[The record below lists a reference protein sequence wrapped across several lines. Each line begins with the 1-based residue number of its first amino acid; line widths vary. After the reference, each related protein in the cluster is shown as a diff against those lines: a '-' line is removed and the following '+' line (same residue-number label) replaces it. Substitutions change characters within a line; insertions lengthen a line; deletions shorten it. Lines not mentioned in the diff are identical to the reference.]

1 MAIRFYLR
9 NVAAPYTPATLRGAW
24 DASGSAVTKLL
35 DSAARLGTWDTA
47 TSVAAAET
55 NTNTEWDVLLYR
67 GVTGKLKAG
76 TIGTGTVNVMLPFYE
91 SNAAADFSIHLH
103 IYVTQGD
110 SDTPRGTL
118 LTDYRDGA
126 GANELTASNSTAGID
141 LNAAQSLSS
150 LAVSDNDRIVVE
162 IGYVAR
168 NPSAT
173 SYTGTLYYGQTQR
186 ADLAH
191 GGAYNSGNAYVEFSE
206 AFEFVEAGRVSQGP
220 VETLLTDDGGASRVS
235 QGPVEVLMTDDAN
248 PARVTQAVA
257 EILQAQ
263 SASARLTQL
272 VVELL
277 SPVTVASR
285 VTQMVAELLTLTVIE
300 SRHTQIVAEILD
312 AQTRDLRLTQ
322 FVIEVL
328 GKSSTYCGPPS
339 LSPAALCGKPDVLA
353 WLEWTVPMREN

>member
-1 MAIRFYLR
+1 MAVRFYLR

-24 DASGSAVTKLL
+24 DATGSVVTKLL

-55 NTNTEWDVLLYR
+55 STNTEYDVLLYR

-126 GANELTASNSTAGID
+126 GANELTASSSTAGID

-150 LAVSDNDRIVVE
+150 LAVSDNDRLVVE

-168 NPSAT
+168 NASAT
-173 SYTGTLYYGQTQR
+173 SYTGTLYYGQTAR
-186 ADLAH
+186 ADLEH

-206 AFEFVEAGRVSQGP
+206 AFEFMEAGRVSQGP
-220 VETLLTDDGGASRVS
+220 VETLLTETTVTGRVS

-248 PARVTQAVA
+248 PQRVSQIVA
-257 EILQAQ
+257 EALQAQ
-263 SASARLTQL
+263 TASVRVSQVVTELIYPS
-272 VVELL
+272 VVE
-277 SPVTVASR
+277 TR
-285 VTQMVAELLTLTVIE
+285 VSQIVAELLVPVVIE
-300 SRHTQIVAEILD
+300 SRVSQLIAELTD
-312 AQTRDLRLTQ
+312 AGQRDLRVSQVVVEL
-322 FVIEVL
+322 L